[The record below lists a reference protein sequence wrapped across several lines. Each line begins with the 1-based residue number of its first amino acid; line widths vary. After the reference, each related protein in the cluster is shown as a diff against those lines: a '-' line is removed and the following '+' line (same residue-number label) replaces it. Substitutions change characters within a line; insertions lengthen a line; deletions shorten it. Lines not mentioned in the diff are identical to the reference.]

1 MFQQVRDRVAA
12 LYTMIEDLT
21 YREQQALMVALGGVA
36 VVCLVFYKVI
46 AAIALVVGV
55 LAGAGA
61 VYMFFAVCEW
71 EEIPEN
77 ESEGEQDAA

>member
-1 MFQQVRDRVAA
+1 MLQKVRDYVAA
-12 LYTMIEDLT
+12 IYTMIEDLT
-21 YREQQALMVALGGVA
+21 YREQQALMVALGGMA

-61 VYMFFAVCEW
+61 VYMYFAVCDW
-71 EEIPEN
+71 EATED
-77 ESEGEQDAA
+77 ESKEGQDAA

>member
-1 MFQQVRDRVAA
+1 MLQNVRDRVAVLYA
-12 LYTMIEDLT
+12 LVENLT
-21 YREQQALMVALGGVA
+21 YREQQALAVALAGLA

-61 VYMFFAVCEW
+61 V
-71 EEIPEN
+71 
-77 ESEGEQDAA
+77 